1 MYLAAAGPGKT
12 NTDTNT
18 TANPKTNPNL
28 NFFIFP
34 SFYFIP
40 DLTPQHPQLSASI
53 STTSLDILLGC
64 LFCPGWN
71 GKAEHR

>member
-1 MYLAAAGPGKT
+1 AARSGKT
-12 NTDTNT
+12 NTDTNS

-28 NFFIFP
+28 TFFIVP

-40 DLTPQHPQLSASI
+40 DLASYHPELSTPI
-53 STTSLDILLGC
+53 STTSFATLLGC

-71 GKAEHR
+71 GKAEHQ